1 MFPILISIPRLRLG
15 DYWVNEWVKCSKVLL
30 FNRCTDLFPVWRTK
44 VRNDLI
50 AIHVYILL
58 HSPSTS

>member
-30 FNRCTDLFPVWRTK
+30 FTS
-44 VRNDLI
+44 
-50 AIHVYILL
+50 L
-58 HSPSTS
+58 HADITSLN